1 MSNFRLTADLALPAA
16 IHRIKMLEEK
26 IEAMEGSIAQL
37 SVKMTQA
44 TASIMDYQMKSNEI
58 EKLKIMVPQEL
69 KPTNGKFRAR
79 GNRSYHVV
87 SQRWKIWKEQWEA
100 GMTPRQISS
109 AWGCDHSTVRH
120 AIRKNFV
127 ATKIDPRKY
136 HRTPVSADAITG
148 KFIK

>member
-26 IEAMEGSIAQL
+26 IEAMEGTIAHL

-44 TASIMDYQMKSNEI
+44 TASMMDYQMKANEI

-69 KPTNGKFRAR
+69 RPTNGKFRAR
-79 GNRSYHVV
+79 GNRSYPVV

-100 GMTPRQISS
+100 GMTPLQIAS
-109 AWGCDHSTVRH
+109 AWGCDHSTIRH
-120 AIRKNFV
+120 AIRKKFI
-127 ATKIDPRKY
+127 ASKCDPRK
-136 HRTPVSADAITG
+136 HQRTNLETG